1 MEKIT
6 AENILGHLAKLS
18 DLLTEY
24 EKQTDLLCS
33 VDPTDDDEFNLIVIK
48 RERIIDL
55 IKELKPELS
64 TAVEVQD
71 EEDRKLI
78 KRMLNGEAITT
89 EIPKK
94 LRGIQESVINVLSQ
108 QRSILEKDEIVRRRC
123 KVRYDE
129 IKDSLEELKQ
139 DKKRIDFYSTAK
151 VKGLGGKLDS
161 NS

>member
-108 QRSILEKDEIVRRRC
+108 QRSILEKDEIVRR
-123 KVRYDE
+123 
-129 IKDSLEELKQ
+129 
-139 DKKRIDFYSTAK
+139 A
-151 VKGLGGKLDS
+151 VKFAMMR
-161 NS
+161 